1 MENGERPGRL
11 ELPYGYGGAMPTLN
25 EWAMYRLGRM
35 ARSAMRCLPGPH
47 LARVILPVA
56 LRHAGESAY
65 LGAYLPDLGLR
76 PTVGRSAPP
85 EGGTGW

>member
-35 ARSAMRCLPGPH
+35 ARSAMRCLP
-47 LARVILPVA
+47 VA